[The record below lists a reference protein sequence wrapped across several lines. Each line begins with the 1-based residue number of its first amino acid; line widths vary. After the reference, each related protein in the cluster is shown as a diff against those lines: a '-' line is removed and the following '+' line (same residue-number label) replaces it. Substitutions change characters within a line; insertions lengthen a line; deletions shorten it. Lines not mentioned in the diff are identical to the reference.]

1 MASEK
6 KIRWAILGAGRIA
19 RVFVKDFPFLQNAEL
34 VAVASSDKA
43 RAAAFAAEHQVPR
56 AIDYAELYDAK
67 DIDAV
72 YIATTHNF
80 HADQALKCLQAGKA
94 VLCEKPITINPTEF
108 ATLVAAAKEN
118 NTFLMEALWSCFMPA
133 VLKAREWVAE
143 GRIGALKVIQ
153 GDFSYP
159 AVKDPA
165 GRLYNI
171 NLAGGALLDIGIYPI
186 SITSLFT
193 DGAPKQIKARGE
205 LADTGV
211 DETVAMV
218 LDYGPITAVLT
229 TSVATRMNNSFILYG
244 EKGSIEMK
252 EFWKTHTCHLYDA
265 EHNLLESF
273 DDQRA
278 SHGFSYQMQDATD
291 AILAGRLQSDVVP
304 WSRTME
310 WQETMMEVRRQI
322 GLYYPNEQQPG

>member
-1 MASEK
+1 MASAK

-56 AIDYAELYDAK
+56 AIDYAELYAAK

-80 HADQALKCLQAGKA
+80 HAEQALKCLQAGKA

-108 ATLVAAAKEN
+108 ATLVAAAKAN

-133 VLKAREWVAE
+133 MQKAREWVAE

-186 SITSLFT
+186 SITSLFA
-193 DGAPKQIKARGE
+193 DGAPRQIKAQGE

-218 LDYGPITAVLT
+218 LDYGSVTAVLT

-265 EHNLLESF
+265 EYNLLESF

-291 AILAGRLQSDVVP
+291 AILAGRLQSEVVP

-322 GLYYPNEQQPG
+322 GLYYPNEQRPV